1 MVCFFLEG
9 GVPKI
14 HIYILTAVRMTMAVR
29 VKMRVMARMAMRG
42 SKISLNVPF
51 FSQECN
57 LTEDEQAYLT
67 ENLPSTNAIIGVLT
81 RTNIDNRKMVNF
93 LSM

>member
-14 HIYILTAVRMTMAVR
+14 HILYIDCSEDDDGGESEDGDGEDGNEREQDLFEYT
-29 VKMRVMARMAMRG
+29 
-42 SKISLNVPF
+42 I

-67 ENLPSTNAIIGVLT
+67 EILPSTNAIIGVLT